1 MAAISV
7 QGVSKKFRLFDS
19 SRDRF
24 LEALHPFKKKY
35 HRDFWALKDIT
46 FEVEKGATAGIV
58 GRNGSG
64 KTTLLE
70 IISSVLR
77 PTTGTVRVDGR
88 VFPLLEL
95 GAGFNP
101 ELTGRENVFLKG
113 TLMGL
118 TRTEME
124 RRLPLIEAFAEIGDF
139 IKQPVRV
146 YSSGMFVRLA
156 FATAINVDPDI
167 LIVDEALSVG
177 DARFQHKC
185 FNKFLDFQDSGK
197 TILFVSHSTEA
208 VVRHCD
214 TAILLEGGRIVER
227 GEPKKVVNRYIDL
240 LFSNSSPEHAP
251 EPRLLEEGYG
261 GFNIVHFGQKFYAI
275 AQELGSID
283 IGAADNESMDR
294 LMAGGGCVAAASEE
308 GLKTIIDGLNPGR
321 GEIKRD
327 GVDAFFRE
335 APVSDNCPKK
345 KSYNKNE
352 YRHGDRRAGIVDYL
366 IASNSAVD
374 PVSVRSGDIIDIY
387 MKVRFYERVDLPMFG
402 FSVNSTDGVMVYG
415 TNTRMEKIA
424 VSPALPGRVS
434 IVKWTVRLCPNSGDY
449 FINLGVAEKRPGMD
463 LLIDNRKDLIHIKVL
478 SEADFDGLARFET
491 SFEEFPEGP
500 AKPV

>member
-1 MAAISV
+1 MGAISV
-7 QGVSKKFRLFDS
+7 KGVSKKFRLFDS
-19 SRDRF
+19 PRDRF

-46 FEVEKGATAGIV
+46 FNVEKGSTAGIV

-77 PTTGTVRVDGR
+77 PTTGTVKAEGR

-113 TLMGL
+113 TLMGFS
-118 TRTEME
+118 RSEME

-139 IKQPVRV
+139 IRQPVRV

-177 DARFQHKC
+177 DAKFQHKC
-185 FNKFLDFQDSGK
+185 FNKFLEFQDSGK

-208 VVRHCD
+208 IVRHCD
-214 TAILLEGGRIVER
+214 TAILLEGGRIVEQ
-227 GEPKKVVNRYIDL
+227 GEPKKVVDRYIDL
-240 LFSNSSPEHAP
+240 LFTDPASGAP

-261 GFNIVHFGQKFYAI
+261 GFNIVRFGQMFYAV
-275 AQELGSID
+275 AQGLGSFD
-283 IGAADNESMDR
+283 IGKADNESIDR
-294 LMAGGGCVAAASEE
+294 LIAGGDCIAGRSEE
-308 GLKTIIDGLNPGR
+308 YLKRAIDRLTSCHT
-321 GEIKRD
+321 EIRDD
-327 GVDAFFRE
+327 GVGAFFRDL
-335 APVSDNCPKK
+335 PISDNCPKR

-352 YRHGDRRAGIVDYL
+352 YRHGDRRAEIVDYL
-366 IASNSAVD
+366 IASKSAVD
-374 PVSVRSGDIIDIY
+374 PVSVLSGDTVDIY
-387 MKVRFYERVDLPMFG
+387 MKVRYLERVEVPMYG
-402 FSVNSTDGVMVYG
+402 FAVTSVDGVMVYG
-415 TNTRMEKIA
+415 TNTRMEK
-424 VSPALPGRVS
+424 VEVLPGLPGKVS
-434 IVKWTVRLCPNSGDY
+434 VVKWSIRLCPNGGDY
-449 FINLGVAEKRPGMD
+449 FINLGVAEKGPSMD
-463 LLIDNRKDLIHIKVL
+463 VLIDNRKDLIHIKVF
-478 SEADFDGLARFET
+478 SEAAFDGLARFET
-491 SFEEFPEGP
+491 SFEDVTESP